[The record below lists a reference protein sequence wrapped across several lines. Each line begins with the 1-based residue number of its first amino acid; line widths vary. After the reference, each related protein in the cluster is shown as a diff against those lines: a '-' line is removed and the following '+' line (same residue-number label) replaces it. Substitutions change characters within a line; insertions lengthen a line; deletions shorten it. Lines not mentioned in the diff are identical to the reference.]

1 MKTLRAAILALGV
14 FAQSAVSQNITPAL
28 DKYMQSRADLG
39 QFSGS
44 ILVARNGK
52 ILLEKGYGYAS
63 FELGVPNTV
72 DTRFRAASITKQF
85 TAMAILQLRDAGR
98 LRLDDSLCRFIDDCP
113 DAWKPVT
120 LLQIIHHE
128 SGIPDYEEA
137 LGLGTERY
145 AAFFDSA
152 ASTQRIIKDARTK
165 PLDFPPGSKFNYSNT
180 GYILLAAV
188 IEKVSGESYA
198 SYIEAHLLEPAGMT
212 HSFISN
218 STSFVRGAAYGYT
231 GREDTPLD
239 SLVAGMPFLKGSAK
253 LVANTDMSGSHGDG
267 ALITTVGD
275 LMKWNQAL
283 AGTKIISQKSIP
295 EFFKPSFPAED
306 TVKEEGYAFGW
317 IISTQFDQP
326 YDYHTGLLPGFAS
339 RIERYPESGL
349 FIIAMANYDAVRLS
363 RITRDLAAAAMG
375 KPYDVPRS
383 HRIVQIDSASM
394 KKLVGQYRLAAGSVA
409 NVSIGPKYVLLE
421 VPGRF
426 TAGLL
431 PESAT
436 TFYAP
441 FFEGTVKFTED
452 ANGNVTALTMHYN
465 GTDRV
470 ATRVAAA
477 PH

>member
-1 MKTLRAAILALGV
+1 MKTTIAAILALGLI
-14 FAQSAVSQNITPAL
+14 ASPAKSQSLTPAL
-28 DKYMQSRADLG
+28 DAYMQARESLG
-39 QFSGS
+39 GFSGS
-44 ILVARNGK
+44 ILVAKDGK
-52 ILLEKGYGYAS
+52 ILLSKGYGFAS
-63 FELGVPNTV
+63 FELAVPNKA
-72 DTRFRAASITKQF
+72 DTKFRAASITKQF
-85 TAMAILQLRDAGR
+85 TAMAILQLRDAGK
-98 LRLDDSLCRFIDDCP
+98 LRLDDPLCRFIDDCP

-137 LGLGTERY
+137 LGLGSERY

-152 ASTQRIIKDARTK
+152 SSTQRILRDARTK

-180 GYILLAAV
+180 GYIILAAV
-188 IEKVSGESYA
+188 IEKVSGMPYA
-198 SYIEAHLLEPAGMT
+198 SYIETHLLEPAGMT
-212 HSFISN
+212 NSLISN
-218 STSFVRGAAYGYT
+218 STSFVPGAAYGYT

-239 SLVAGMPFLKGSAK
+239 SLVAGIPFLKGTAIP
-253 LVANTDMSGSHGDG
+253 VANTDMSGSHGDG
-267 ALITTVGD
+267 ALVTTVGD

-283 AGTKIISQKSIP
+283 AGTRIISQGSIP
-295 EFFKPSFPAED
+295 EFFKPSFPTTD
-306 TVKEEGYAFGW
+306 SVKEDGYAFGW

-339 RIERYPESGL
+339 RIERYPDSGL
-349 FIIAMANYDAVRLS
+349 FIIAMTNFDAVRLS
-363 RITRDLAAAAMG
+363 RITRDLAAAALG

-383 HRIVQIDSASM
+383 HRIVTLDSASV
-394 KKLVGQYRLAAGSVA
+394 KKVVGQYRLTTGVIAS
-409 NVSIGPKYVLLE
+409 VSIGDKYVELK
-421 VPGRF
+421 VPDRF

-452 ANGNVTALTMHYN
+452 AAGNVTALTMHYN